1 MAQGFN
7 HPGMFIPGRPS
18 FGVQA
23 ATRYLLRCSVQQW
36 PPPTESSANRGLDLN
51 VTAGTASPA
60 SVTIATSHR
69 YNLFLT
75 LLGECLT
82 SFVAH
87 L

>member
-1 MAQGFN
+1 M
-7 HPGMFIPGRPS
+7 
-18 FGVQA
+18 
-23 ATRYLLRCSVQQW
+23 
-36 PPPTESSANRGLDLN
+36 ESSTNRGLDLN
-51 VTAGTASPA
+51 VGAGTASPA
-60 SVTIATSHR
+60 LVTIATSHH

>member
-1 MAQGFN
+1 
-7 HPGMFIPGRPS
+7 MFIPGRPS

-23 ATRYLLRCSVQQW
+23 ATHHLLRCSVQQW
-36 PPPTESSANRGLDLN
+36 PPPTKSSANQGLDLN
-51 VTAGTASPA
+51 VTVVTASPA
-60 SVTIATSHR
+60 SVTIATSPH